1 MRKVAVITGTRAD
14 YGILYPVLKAI
25 DSSENLKLQLI
36 VCGMHLCPDFGM
48 TIKEIEK
55 DGFEISDKFETVF
68 SSDTGSSM
76 AKTVGLSIMY
86 AAQSFERL
94 KPDIV
99 LVLGDRGEMLAAAI
113 AACYMNI
120 PVAHIHGGEVSGTV
134 DESIRH
140 AITKLSHIHFP
151 ATEDSRNRI
160 IKMGEKEENVFVVG
174 APGLDVIKITKY
186 MSREEFLNKFSL
198 KDDKIILMT
207 QHPVTTE
214 IGDVDFQIRET
225 LNAIVSIGKQTVIT
239 YPNSDSGGRIIIRRI
254 EEYRQKYSFI
264 KVYKNLSQY
273 DYLNLLNNADV
284 MVGNSSSGIIEAA
297 SFKLPVVNIGT
308 RQNGRLRGI
317 NVMDAA
323 YSKKEIINAINKS
336 LYDDDYIKSLDKC
349 INPYGDGN
357 ASSKIVKILNDIKI
371 DRNLIQKKITY

>member
-25 DSSENLKLQLI
+25 DSSQNLKLQLI

-174 APGLDVIKITKY
+174 APGLDVIKSTKY
-186 MSREEFLNKFSL
+186 ISREEFLNKFGL

-214 IGDVDFQIRET
+214 IDDVDFQIRET

-239 YPNSDSGGRIIIRRI
+239 YPNSDSGGRMIIRRI
-254 EEYRQKYSFI
+254 EEYR
-264 KVYKNLSQY
+264 L
-273 DYLNLLNNADV
+273 
-284 MVGNSSSGIIEAA
+284 
-297 SFKLPVVNIGT
+297 
-308 RQNGRLRGI
+308 
-317 NVMDAA
+317 
-323 YSKKEIINAINKS
+323 
-336 LYDDDYIKSLDKC
+336 
-349 INPYGDGN
+349 
-357 ASSKIVKILNDIKI
+357 IKI
-371 DRNLIQKKITY
+371 YPNMII